1 MDIKDLIKRHRLK
14 GLLSVEIV
22 TLAYML
28 FTAVLIGIHHAGLN
42 EPSVLVM
49 NRVWVFLGILVI
61 NIVYLFWPCR
71 LSVWLR
77 LILIFL
83 TLIVWYPETYDFCSQ
98 YPYLDHFFAGLD
110 QRFFGCQPALEFNK
124 VLSGMVWNE
133 LFCFGYYMYY
143 YLMASVLLFYM
154 VCRYKRLDWAGY
166 VFMGSFFIYYVVFD
180 FLPVAGPQYYFH
192 AIGTSSLENGVFPQM
207 GYFFKTHLDAMH
219 LDVTGPFSQ
228 LVAETQEFGERPTA
242 AFPSS
247 HVGMSTVAM
256 ILAWKSSNRWLFWI
270 LMPVFILLCCATVYI
285 RAHYLVDSIAGLIS
299 AFLFYWLTNWSY
311 KYVGRRH
318 FE

>member
-83 TLIVWYPETYDFCSQ
+83 TLIIWYPETYDFCSQ

-256 ILAWKSSNRWLFWI
+256 SLAWKSSNRGLFWI

>member
-1 MDIKDLIKRHRLK
+1 M
-14 GLLSVEIV
+14 EI
-22 TLAYML
+22 
-28 FTAVLIGIHHAGLN
+28 
-42 EPSVLVM
+42 
-49 NRVWVFLGILVI
+49 
-61 NIVYLFWPCR
+61 
-71 LSVWLR
+71 
-77 LILIFL
+77 
-83 TLIVWYPETYDFCSQ
+83 
-98 YPYLDHFFAGLD
+98 
-110 QRFFGCQPALEFNK
+110 
-124 VLSGMVWNE
+124 
-133 LFCFGYYMYY
+133 
-143 YLMASVLLFYM
+143 
-154 VCRYKRLDWAGY
+154 
-166 VFMGSFFIYYVVFD
+166 VFD

-256 ILAWKSSNRWLFWI
+256 ILAWKSGNRWLFWI